1 MDHRPLADG
10 VWGVVATPF
19 TGPAL
24 EVDHGSLAWLVA
36 HYDAVGVSGLTVLGV
51 FGEAAQL
58 STSERADVLEIV
70 VDTVDQPL
78 VVGMTSLGTAPV
90 IEEVTRALD
99 VVGER
104 RFAGAMVQV
113 SSPNPHVLSRHLTAV
128 HEATGVPVVVQDYPV
143 ASGVT
148 IATDALV
155 RAVRDLPFVVAVKA
169 EAPPTPPAVAALT
182 ATLDVP
188 VFGGL
193 GGLGLL
199 DELAAGSAGAM
210 TGFSYPEGLLAC
222 VTGWRE
228 GGYEQAREAFLPYL
242 PLVNFEQQARIA
254 LAIRKEC
261 LRQRGLIA
269 DASVRPPAATMPEAL
284 REQLGRHLAAV
295 PHHEIA
301 R

>member
-1 MDHRPLADG
+1 MRNRPLAEG

-19 TGPAL
+19 SGSTF
-24 EVDHGSLAWLVA
+24 EVDEGSLAGLVE
-36 HYDAVGVSGLTVLGV
+36 HYERIGVTGLTVLGV

-58 STSERADVLEIV
+58 ATRERRDVLEAVI
-70 VDTVDQPL
+70 DTVDLPL
-78 VVGMTSLGTAPV
+78 VVGMTSLGTVPV
-90 IEEVTRALD
+90 IEEVRQAVE
-99 VVGER
+99 VVGAE

-113 SSPNPHVLSRHLTAV
+113 NSPNPDVVSRHLEAV
-128 HEATGVPVVVQDYPV
+128 HEATGVPFVVQDYPV

-169 EAPPTPPAVAALT
+169 EAPPTPVAVAALT
-182 ATLDVP
+182 AALDVP

-210 TGFSYPEGLLAC
+210 TGFSFPEGLIAC
-222 VTGWRE
+222 VQGWRE
-228 GGYEQAREAFLPYL
+228 GGYERAREAFLPYL

-261 LRQRGLIA
+261 LRQRGLIIES
-269 DASVRPPAATMPEAL
+269 SVRPPAAAMPEAL
-284 REQLGRHLAAV
+284 REQLRRHLAAV
-295 PHHEIA
+295 PQPA
-301 R
+301 SAL